1 MTFLSVWVNTADSRR
16 GGETCRR
23 DRGTS
28 EGLGNS
34 TGGNFLSRQE
44 SVAPNSV
51 GWIPP
56 HLSFENEFLL
66 FWLIWLPQGPTRWAS
81 DQLTTH
87 LTPPYMMAFPLFLQL
102 PNTFTPLPLLLWI
115 PAFTPPSPPAVL
127 LLASTANAALSA
139 HDGLGAARHLLPQPP
154 TVPPRTSVRKQLSGV
169 KREVDV
175 CHCCGSELLVMR
187 SNLPSLTHSHLFSQ
201 TLPSLAGSPAHPCG
215 CCFQAW
221 SWHTG

>member
-16 GGETCRR
+16 GGETCRK

-81 DQLTTH
+81 DQLAVHLTH
-87 LTPPYMMAFPLFLQL
+87 LYMMAFPLLLQL
-102 PNTFTPLPLLLWI
+102 PNTCTPLPLLLWI
-115 PAFTPPSPPAVL
+115 PAFVPPSPPAVL
-127 LLASTANAALSA
+127 LLASTANAALSCPRRA
-139 HDGLGAARHLLPQPP
+139 QCCQAPP
-154 TVPPRTSVRKQLSGV
+154 APATHGTTAYVSKKTAV
-169 KREVDV
+169 
-175 CHCCGSELLVMR
+175 GSEERSGRLSLLWVKTVGDA
-187 SNLPSLTHSHLFSQ
+187 L
-201 TLPSLAGSPAHPCG
+201 
-215 CCFQAW
+215 
-221 SWHTG
+221 